1 MAGAMKSGKSP
12 AKPAKAGM
20 KKMDSK
26 QPIGKSSRRA
36 GVASKSGMSQPFKP
50 MRGYRD

>member
-1 MAGAMKSGKSP
+1 MAGGMKSGKSP

-26 QPIGKSSRRA
+26 QPIAKSARRT
-36 GVASKSGMSQPFKP
+36 GVASKSGMAQPIKP